1 MFDTSVADM
10 VFLVCALVGGG
21 LLLLTVLLDDIIG
34 GLLDFLDFDVGGSSL
49 MPMLLAFIA
58 MFGIGGLFGTQVLEL
73 SGSQASIIG
82 IVAGFFGAGI
92 AWLLFRFLRQS
103 TTPPPFSQEDLIG
116 ETAYVSV
123 AIPRTEWGTISLEA
137 EGQMHEFRATSSVDI
152 ARGAIVDIT
161 GVAGNGLMVAPRATA
176 QPGSDDA
183 GPDQSN
189 DDVASGAEAS
199 SE

>member
-1 MFDTSVADM
+1 MFDLPIADTIFLLCTLVAG
-10 VFLVCALVGGG
+10 F
-21 LLLLTVLLDDIIG
+21 LLLITVLVDDILG
-34 GLLDFLDFDVGGSSL
+34 GIFDFLDLDIGGSSL
-49 MPMLLAFIA
+49 MPLLLAFVA
-58 MFGIGGLFGTQVLEL
+58 MFGIGGLFGTQVLGL

-82 IVAGFFGAGI
+82 IVSGFVGAGI

-123 AIPRTEWGTISLEA
+123 AIPRTEWGTVSLEA
-137 EGQMHEFRATSSVDI
+137 EGQMHEFRATSSEDI

-161 GVAGNGLMVAPRATA
+161 GVAGNGLMVAPHATA
-176 QPGSDDA
+176 QPAGDDA
-183 GPDQSN
+183 GPDQN
-189 DDVASGAEAS
+189 IDAVASGAEVR